1 MAKKIWNLTEC
12 LISVRP
18 TDSKRGKRASQ
29 KSSEENSSTGRRAS
43 TKKGVRFKSLLSFII
58 QTSLFIASRKSRF
71 SIRTFWVGR
80 WGLGLRKQ
88 SWAVSCG
95 TTRVHLITGMNSIK
109 WLQNIVINAW
119 CFHFTLYYTSKWWR
133 QSYRV
138 QAHGLSNSGAM
149 IYMKLCSQWMGECAS
164 TIMVLRCLVQSIFT

>member
-1 MAKKIWNLTEC
+1 MAKKIWNFTEC
-12 LISVRP
+12 RISVRP

-58 QTSLFIASRKSRF
+58 QTSLFIACRKSRF

-80 WGLGLRKQ
+80 WGLGLRKR

-95 TTRVHLITGMNSIK
+95 TTRVQLNGEN
-109 WLQNIVINAW
+109 VINIER
-119 CFHFTLYYTSKWWR
+119 TLL
-133 QSYRV
+133 
-138 QAHGLSNSGAM
+138 AIANSPNMAISPTCPTM
-149 IYMKLCSQWMGECAS
+149 VRIPGEPNIQNG
-164 TIMVLRCLVQSIFT
+164 TDGQLRED